1 VSQEL
6 AHLPMSHD
14 CHSFGGVNR
23 PIKPPMTGSP
33 EPSESRTETLAAPP
47 LEVACYRATP
57 HGAGAVATIEMI
69 GDITSC
75 LNALCGRD
83 VAVGGLSLRSLDQID
98 NGLVARL
105 APERAQ
111 IMPHGGTRVIEKL
124 AEWLAAHGANWIDD
138 PTNCRATLDP
148 LELFPE
154 ASDRIEA
161 LALATLSRAASPI
174 AVRMLLAQS
183 ARWAAHRDA
192 PLTAE
197 DRARSKRLSRLV
209 DPPRVALVG
218 PPNAGKSTLSNV
230 LLGQEYSITSSE
242 AGTTRDAVSARLDLA
257 GLVVEWFDL
266 PGTRETHDPIE
277 RAAMELGAKLLR
289 DADFI
294 IAIAAPGV
302 PWLSFD
308 RAPDLR
314 VYAKIDEAAAK
325 LDPLRVQA
333 DVCVSARSGEGLD
346 RLREAIRDALVPP
359 ADRANERP
367 WIFDPSLASAHAATP
382 PDGAGTQDDPHPC
395 SER

>member
-1 VSQEL
+1 LIADSPCLGE
-6 AHLPMSHD
+6 SD
-14 CHSFGGVNR
+14 G
-23 PIKPPMTGSP
+23 PIMPSMQGSP
-33 EPSESRTETLAAPP
+33 EPTDPRTATLTAPP

-69 GDITSC
+69 GDISAC
-75 LNALCGRD
+75 LHALCGRD

-111 IMPHGGTRVIEKL
+111 IMPHGGTRVVERL

-138 PTNCRATLDP
+138 PANCRATLDP

-154 ASDRIEA
+154 ASDRVEA
-161 LALATLSRAASPI
+161 LALATLSRAASPL

-183 ARWAAHRDA
+183 ARWSAHGDA
-192 PLTAE
+192 PLTA
-197 DRARSKRLSRLV
+197 DDYARSKRLSRLV

-230 LLGQEYSITSSE
+230 LLGQDYSITSPE

-266 PGTRETHDPIE
+266 PGTRETNDPIE
-277 RAAMELGAKLLR
+277 RAAMELGEKLLR
-289 DADFI
+289 DADFV

-302 PWLSFD
+302 PWLAFD

-314 VYAKIDEAAAK
+314 VYAKVDDAAAK

-333 DVCVSARSGEGLD
+333 DVCVSARSGEGID

-367 WIFDPSLASAHAATP
+367 WIFDASLANTHAAQP
-382 PDGAGTQDDPHPC
+382 LDGACPHDDPHPC